1 MLQLVVLTD
10 CVVPAVD
17 GEQPAACD
25 RDRSGNAEV
34 RQRVGR
40 HVRDGRVGGEF

>member
-1 MLQLVVLTD
+1 MIVLTD

-17 GEQPAACD
+17 GEQSAACD

-34 RQRVGR
+34 RQRVGC
-40 HVRDGRVGGEF
+40 HVCDGRVGGEF